1 MKNNFFTFL
10 VLGLFYF
17 SSNASSDSFNL
28 KSKKIEIL
36 KEENQIIAYEGEA
49 ISSDKNLQIKSDK
62 FIYQKDLDLLKS
74 LGNGQAL
81 IISEKIK
88 MKFDNAI
95 FDQKN
100 QNIKA
105 NGNLEIFQ
113 DDNKFIIKNDEI
125 FYDLKNNIISSNKT
139 TKLEDDKG
147 NTHFVDSFVFE
158 ISKDLI
164 KVQNLITEDNQS
176 NIYKTS
182 IAYLNVKSGKIFGKD
197 IKVELNNSSTTNQ
210 NKYRFKGNSVKID
223 GEILDITKG
232 IFTTC
237 EKREGCP
244 PWVFSAKN
252 IRHDKKKREI
262 SYNDALLKIYDTPV
276 VYFPKFFHP
285 DPTVKRKTGFLIPS
299 IKNSSNS
306 SNFLNIPFF
315 YAVAENKDFTFKP
328 RLYAENKFLFQSEYR
343 QKNLDSNHIMDFS
356 AYTEKDGKSKNHL
369 FYEYNKNSRIKNFET
384 SKIDFKIQQTSDD
397 KYLKSNKLD
406 GKIINDVEILENSL
420 NIDLYSNDLSINL
433 NTTIYE
439 NLNKQNNDRF
449 EYIFP
454 KILLTKNFANIN
466 NFNGNFSLKSNT
478 EIRQYNTNVLEK
490 ENINDLIFSS
500 NNKIN
505 KFGFLNNHQFLLRNT
520 NSENDNSDY
529 KNKKSFY
536 LSSMYQYNST
546 LPLIKENNKY
556 RNILKPRLSIKAAPN
571 HTKNERNL
579 ERKTDITNIYS
590 MDRITGNSSVE
601 GGLSLIYGLDYSALN
616 KSKNREV
623 FNLKL
628 ANNFRFKEND
638 DLSNMNQ
645 IDEKTSN
652 IFNEISYQPNN
663 FLSLKYNS
671 SIKNNLKDLAYES
684 FESKFNIYDFITE
697 FDYVNENNTSDKN
710 SYISNKT
717 TYSLGEFNNF
727 QFSTRKNKTK
737 DLTEYYNLMYQY
749 KNDCLAASIEYNKD
763 FYSDGDLKPQ
773 ESILFK
779 LTITPFTEFSSP
791 NIKQ

>member
-1 MKNNFFTFL
+1 M
-10 VLGLFYF
+10 
-17 SSNASSDSFNL
+17 
-28 KSKKIEIL
+28 I
-36 KEENQIIAYEGEA
+36 
-49 ISSDKNLQIKSDK
+49 
-62 FIYQKDLDLLKS
+62 
-74 LGNGQAL
+74 
-81 IISEKIK
+81 
-88 MKFDNAI
+88 
-95 FDQKN
+95 
-100 QNIKA
+100 
-105 NGNLEIFQ
+105 
-113 DDNKFIIKNDEI
+113 
-125 FYDLKNNIISSNKT
+125 
-139 TKLEDDKG
+139 
-147 NTHFVDSFVFE
+147 
-158 ISKDLI
+158 
-164 KVQNLITEDNQS
+164 
-176 NIYKTS
+176 
-182 IAYLNVKSGKIFGKD
+182 
-197 IKVELNNSSTTNQ
+197 
-210 NKYRFKGNSVKID
+210 
-223 GEILDITKG
+223 
-232 IFTTC
+232 
-237 EKREGCP
+237 
-244 PWVFSAKN
+244 
-252 IRHDKKKREI
+252 KKKEI
-262 SYNDALLKIYDTPV
+262 SYNDALLKIYDMPV
-276 VYFPKFFHP
+276 AYFPKFFHP

-299 IKNSSNS
+299 IQNSSNS

-328 RLYAENKFLFQSEYR
+328 RLYAEEKFLFQSEYR
-343 QKNLDSNHIMDFS
+343 QKNLDNDHIMDFS
-356 AYTEKDGKSKNHL
+356 IYNDKDGKSKNHF
-369 FYEYNKNSRIKNFET
+369 FYKYNKKSKVKNFET

-406 GKIINDVEILENSL
+406 GKIIDDLGILENSL

-454 KILLTKNFANIN
+454 KILLTKNFGNIYN
-466 NFNGNFSLKSNT
+466 LNGNFSFKSDT

-490 ENINDLIFSS
+490 ENINDFIFNS

-520 NSENDNSDY
+520 NSENNNSDY

-546 LPLIKENNKY
+546 LPMIKESNKY

-590 MDRITGNSSVE
+590 IDRITGNSSIE
-601 GGLSLIYGLDYSALN
+601 GGLSLVYGLDYSALN
-616 KSKNREV
+616 KSKKREV
-623 FNLKL
+623 FNFKL

-671 SIKNNLKDLAYES
+671 SIKNNLEDLAYES
-684 FESKFNIYDFITE
+684 LESKFNIYNFITE

-710 SYISNKT
+710 SYLSNKT
-717 TYSLGEFNNF
+717 TYLLSESNNF